1 MMLPVQPF
9 KGILAI
15 ANDGHVMQKLKNTM
29 HRTILKLR
37 VLLVGPGVGKV
48 DLGSL
53 RRLTPISKDWGLE
66 RGQAVD
72 QYYIED
78 FLAHHANDIRGHVL
92 EVGTDMYT
100 RKFGGARVTKSD
112 VLHVQKGAPGATI
125 IADLS
130 HGDNIQSNT
139 FDCVIFTQ
147 TLQYIYDVRAALT
160 TLNRILKNGGV
171 LLATFPGISKIS
183 REDMERWGDYWRF
196 TSLSAR
202 ILLHEAFGGAVEVKT
217 YGNVLAAIAFLCG
230 LAAEEL
236 RKEELDYNDP
246 YYEVIIAVRTVRQ

>member
-1 MMLPVQPF
+1 MLPVQPF
-9 KGILAI
+9 KGIPAI
-15 ANDGHVMQKLKNTM
+15 THDEHVMQTLKNTL
-29 HRTILKLR
+29 HRTYLKLR
-37 VLLVGPGVGKV
+37 VLLVGPRVGKV

-53 RRLTPISKDWGLE
+53 RRLTPISTDWGLE
-66 RGQAVD
+66 RGQPVD
-72 QYYIED
+72 QYYIRD
-78 FLAHHANDIRGHVL
+78 FLANHANDIRGHVL

-130 HGDNIQSNT
+130 HGDNIQSNA
-139 FDCVIFTQ
+139 FDCIIFTQ
-147 TLQYIYDVRAALT
+147 TLQYIYDVRAALA
-160 TLNRILKNGGV
+160 TLSRILKNRGV

-196 TSLSAR
+196 TSLSALR
-202 ILLHEAFGGAVEVKT
+202 LLNEAFGELVEVKA
-217 YGNVLAAIAFLCG
+217 YGNVLAATAFLHG

-236 RKEELDYNDP
+236 RKEELDYIDLD
-246 YYEVIIAVRTVRQ
+246 YEVVVSVRATK